1 MKTIL
6 VPTDF
11 SANAQR
17 ALDYAVQ
24 IAGIF
29 SSKIILLHCWD
40 LPHQKSTMFMT
51 VKDMFREKAEQDI
64 SDLKKKMLEKYP
76 NAQIDTMINMGDTGA
91 IIKLA
96 AEVKDANMIV
106 MGTKGATGLK
116 KIFLGS
122 TAAAVIDGAPCPVLA
137 IPEDTHFHELKAVA
151 FATDFNSKDMEAIN
165 YLVPLAEIFSAELII
180 THIAD
185 SESNEAEKFNEFS
198 KTVRAVVNY
207 PKLSFKLFA
216 GNDVTDSLKKFILSQ
231 NIGMLAMSKRK
242 RGFLDK
248 LFGKSFTKEMIE
260 AANIPMLAFQGESTT
275 FHPAKEADT
284 IDQRK

>member
-29 SSKIILLHCWD
+29 SSKIILLHSWD

-51 VKDMFREKAEQDI
+51 VKDMFREKAEQEI
-64 SDLKKKMLEKYP
+64 SDLKSKMLENYP
-76 NAQIDTMINMGDTGA
+76 KAQIDTMINMGDTGA

-96 AEVKDANMIV
+96 AEVKSVDMII

-116 KIFLGS
+116 KMFLGS

-137 IPEDTHFHELKAVA
+137 IPEDVHFHDLKAIA
-151 FATDFNSKDMEAIN
+151 FATDFNSRDIDSIK
-165 YLVPLAEIFSAELII
+165 YLVPIAKIFSAEIVI
-180 THIAD
+180 THVAD
-185 SESNEAEKFNEFS
+185 SESKGDKIFTEFS
-198 KTVRAVVNY
+198 EKVKSEVNY

-216 GNDVTDSLKKFILSQ
+216 GSDVTDSLTKFIISQ

-242 RGFLDK
+242 RGFLDRI
-248 LFGKSFTKEMIE
+248 FGKSFTKEMIE
-260 AANIPMLAFQGESTT
+260 KANIPLLAFQGETTT
-275 FHPAKEADT
+275 FHPAQEPEKLG
-284 IDQRK
+284 QNG